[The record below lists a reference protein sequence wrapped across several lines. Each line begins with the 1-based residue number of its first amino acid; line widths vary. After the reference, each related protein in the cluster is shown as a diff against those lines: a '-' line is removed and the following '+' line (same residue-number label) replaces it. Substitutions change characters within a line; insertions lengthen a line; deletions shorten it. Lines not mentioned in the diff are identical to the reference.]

1 MQGWIGEG
9 DTEVAILGGRL
20 AQCTRGEG
28 QRGTEAEVMGVA
40 LRGVHVLESTGI
52 SD

>member
-20 AQCTRGEG
+20 ASAPGKRVRVDLR
-28 QRGTEAEVMGVA
+28 QRGWERLLGEFMF
-40 LRGVHVLESTGI
+40 
-52 SD
+52 